1 MQVMHG
7 RSGGR
12 AYRLVSCGGLQ
23 WRKRYAPPM
32 SSAPGPVSAS
42 PPPPAWLAGIAE
54 AIDEMLWVW
63 DAASGQ
69 VLLVNP
75 AFKRFWHLGAQ
86 EMGHGREALLDR
98 MHADDRERMRGARLQ
113 LDRQPYSE
121 EYRVT
126 LAPEEGKPGRLA
138 RLRERAFIAQ
148 APGGANCVIHV
159 ARDVSWQFDTTA
171 QLRAEI
177 SRRTDAERNLSDAT
191 ERLQA
196 MIASAN
202 DAVVTIDERS
212 KIIDWNK
219 AAERMFGWKRTEA
232 LGETLTQLIIPP
244 GYRAHHDAGIERFL
258 RDGSGGQIFNR
269 RVETLALRRSGDEFQ
284 AELSVWPVKTTEGYT
299 FSSFIR
305 DISRRKAAEKA
316 LADSEAKYRK
326 VVENVN
332 EGILVTAGGRIL
344 YANPRALELT
354 GLDDDTAKS
363 KPFIEFIHPD
373 DRERVLGNHLR
384 RLKGEPVENHYQFRV
399 IHRTGEARW
408 LEISAVVF
416 EWQNVPATLNF
427 LIDVTERRQIEQ
439 DMRAALARERELS
452 ELKSR
457 FVAVASHE
465 FRTPLAAILS
475 SIELLDDYGARLPE
489 EERKEIVGL
498 VKTAVARMNKMVDQ
512 VLLTSRLESGKFA
525 FEPAPRNVAEL
536 LVQVAAEMD
545 QAHPQSAR
553 IAMRCEGIEQSRLVD
568 AKLVS
573 HILVNLLGNALKY
586 SPPDSAVTCTATA
599 DGERLHLSVTDR
611 GIGIPAADLPRLFES
626 FHRGTNVGNIQGTGI
641 GLHIVKE
648 CVELHRGSI
657 EVESTAGAGATFHV
671 RLHAPPA
678 T

>member
-1 MQVMHG
+1 
-7 RSGGR
+7 
-12 AYRLVSCGGLQ
+12 
-23 WRKRYAPPM
+23 M
-32 SSAPGPVSAS
+32 SSPPGPAS
-42 PPPPAWLAGIAE
+42 PTHAPAAPAWLAGIAE

-63 DAASGQ
+63 DSASGK
-69 VLLVNP
+69 VLHTNI
-75 AFKRFWHLGAQ
+75 AFERFWRFGAK
-86 EMGHGREALLDR
+86 EMGDGREALLDR
-98 MHADDRERMRGARLQ
+98 MDADDRERMRAARLH
-113 LDRQPYSE
+113 LDRQPYNE

-126 LAPEEGKPGRLA
+126 LAPESGKPGRVA
-138 RLRERAFIAQ
+138 RLRERAFLTQ
-148 APGGANCVIHV
+148 AAGANCVVHV

-177 SRRTDAERNLSDAT
+177 SRRTDAERNLNDAT

-202 DAVVTIDERS
+202 DAVITIDEQS
-212 KIIDWNK
+212 KIVDWNK
-219 AAERMFGWKRTEA
+219 AAERMFGWKRQEA
-232 LGETLTQLIIPP
+232 LGETLTQLIIPA

-269 RVETLALRRSGDEFQ
+269 RVETLALHRNGQEFQ
-284 AELSVWPVKTTEGYT
+284 AELSVWPVKTAEGYT

-332 EGILVTAGGRIL
+332 EGILVTAAGRIL

-354 GLDDDTAKS
+354 GLDDETAKS

-384 RLKGEPVENHYQFRV
+384 RLKGEAVENHYQFRV
-399 IHRTGEARW
+399 IHRSGDVRW

-416 EWQNVPATLNF
+416 EWQNAPATLNF
-427 LIDVTERRQIEQ
+427 LTDVTERRQIEQ

-475 SIELLDDYGARLPE
+475 SVELLDDYGARLPE
-489 EERKEIVGL
+489 EERREIVGL

-512 VLLTSRLESGKFA
+512 VLLTSRLESGKFD
-525 FEPAPRNVAEL
+525 FEPAPRNVADL

-553 IAMRCEGIEQSRLVD
+553 IAMRCEGVEQKRLVD

-586 SPPDSAVTCTATA
+586 SPPDSAVTCTAA
-599 DGERLHLSVTDR
+599 AEGEHLLLAVTDR

-648 CVELHRGSI
+648 CVELHRGTI
-657 EVESTAGAGATFHV
+657 DVESAAGQGATFHV
-671 RLHAPPA
+671 RLHAPAAP
-678 T
+678 

>member
-1 MQVMHG
+1 
-7 RSGGR
+7 
-12 AYRLVSCGGLQ
+12 
-23 WRKRYAPPM
+23 M
-32 SSAPGPVSAS
+32 SSPAGPAPS
-42 PPPPAWLAGIAE
+42 PPVAPAWLAGIGD

-63 DAASGQ
+63 DADSGQ
-69 VLLVNP
+69 VLHANP
-75 AFKRFWHLGAQ
+75 AFERFWHLGAH
-86 EMGHGREALLDR
+86 ELGDGREALLDR
-98 MHADDRERMRGARLQ
+98 MHADDRERMRSARVRLV
-113 LDRQPYSE
+113 RQPYAE
-121 EYRVT
+121 EYRVA
-126 LAPEEGKPGRLA
+126 LEPEGGKPGRVA

-148 APGGANCVIHV
+148 PPGGAACVVHI

-202 DAVVTIDERS
+202 DAVITIDERS

-219 AAERMFGWKRTEA
+219 AAERMFGWKRQEA
-232 LGETLTQLIIPP
+232 LGETLTQLIIPT

-258 RDGSGGQIFNR
+258 RDGSGQIFNR
-269 RVETLALRRSGDEFQ
+269 RVETLALHRNGHEFQ
-284 AELSVWPVKTTEGYT
+284 AELSVWPVKTAEGYT
-299 FSSFIR
+299 FSAFIR

-316 LADSEAKYRK
+316 LAESEAKYRK

-332 EGILVTAGGRIL
+332 EGILVTAAGRIL

-354 GLDDDTAKS
+354 GLDDETAKS
-363 KPFIEFIHPD
+363 RPFIEFIHPD
-373 DRERVLGNHLR
+373 DRERVLGNHMR

-399 IHRTGEARW
+399 IHRSGEARW

-416 EWQNVPATLNF
+416 EWQDAPATLNF

-475 SIELLDDYGARLPE
+475 SIELLDDYGARLPDD
-489 EERKEIVGL
+489 ERKEIVGL
-498 VKTAVARMNKMVDQ
+498 VKTAVARMNKMVEQ

-525 FEPAPRNVAEL
+525 FEPAARNVADL

-545 QAHPQSAR
+545 QAHAQSAR
-553 IAMRCEGIEQSRLVD
+553 IAMRCEGIEQDRIVD

-586 SPPDSAVTCTATA
+586 SPPDSAVTCTVTA
-599 DGERLHLSVTDR
+599 EGERLRLSIADR

-648 CVELHRGSI
+648 CVELHRGTI
-657 EVESTAGAGATFHV
+657 EVESRAGEGATFHV

-678 T
+678 A